1 MKETPTL
8 RNRLLATFDQ
18 RLSAAL
24 LDLIPILLLY
34 GILNLLLAVT
44 TRLAGFPLQLPLFA
58 ELLLKLYL
66 PALAYNLLLVR
77 LFSATAGKRL
87 LGISVMRANGSRP
100 RLARAFLRELLKLSP
115 LLPVSAFMV
124 LVRQD
129 NRGLHDLLADTV
141 VVHDTPGI
149 PASRIE

>member
-1 MKETPTL
+1 MKPPTL

-18 RLSAAL
+18 RLSAIL
-24 LDLIPILLLY
+24 IDLIAILALY
-34 GILNLLLAVT
+34 GILNLLLAVM
-44 TRLAGFPLQLPLFA
+44 TRLAGFPLQLPLIA

-66 PALAYNLLLVR
+66 PALVYNLLLVR

-87 LGISVMRANGSRP
+87 LGISVMRTNGSRP
-100 RLARAFLRELLKLSP
+100 RFARIFLRELLKLSP
-115 LLPVSAFMV
+115 LLPISAFMI
-124 LVRQD
+124 LARQD